1 VEEGKRIEVWEDAE
15 EGEQAGGRWGVGMG
29 LKNAGEGGGGGE
41 VEFFGTF
48 LFCGE
53 FSSGDSGHGEGGVGG
68 SEVGGLGEFSKKK
81 SFLEAFGTTQRNH
94 VVRLGF
100 KMGSK
105 KGSRLRVELT
115 NGGAKNEGGAGEVNL
130 FPQSGKG
137 GVGVEGGG
145 GQFGRHAVSV
155 SESIPGRRG

>member
-1 VEEGKRIEVWEDAE
+1 
-15 EGEQAGGRWGVGMG
+15 MG

-41 VEFFGTF
+41 VEFFGAF
-48 LFCGE
+48 PFCGE

-68 SEVGGLGEFSKKK
+68 GEVGGLGEFSKKK
-81 SFLEAFGTTQRNH
+81 RFFGALRTTESHQRIGGREMLAEDGGGLL
-94 VVRLGF
+94 VKQAYCF
-100 KMGSK
+100 S
-105 KGSRLRVELT
+105 VEK
-115 NGGAKNEGGAGEVNL
+115 GGASEVNL